1 MAQSIGGPAAKSVP
15 QPSVA
20 QPKATPSVQ
29 PDRRKLGLIMLIGVV
44 VGSMI
49 GGGSFNL
56 PQNMASGAGLG
67 AVTIAWVITLVGM
80 FFLSNS
86 FRTLA
91 DKRPDLKAGIYR
103 YAQEGFGPL
112 AGFEMAWG
120 YWLSAAFGNVAFAVL
135 IMQIL
140 GYFFPVFGDGKN
152 WASVIGGSVLI
163 WVMHFT
169 VLSGVRR
176 AAGLNVFSSFV
187 NVITIGVALVI
198 MALFISKGQ
207 FSFDV
212 WGQQQQLGSV
222 LTQVKST
229 MLVTLWVFIGIE
241 AAVVV
246 SDRAADPRQVG
257 KATFVGLAVC
267 TVLYFLLSALP
278 FGILHQ
284 KDLAG
289 LSNPSAAYILQSLV
303 GHWGAIFINVALL
316 FSVLFC
322 WVAWT
327 ILVAELPFEGAKG
340 GVFPKFLSHENR
352 HHAAAPSLWMSS
364 IVMQIT
370 MFVVLFAH
378 DAWIWLISIAGVM
391 VLPPYLASTA
401 FLWFYARKKEY
412 QSSAS
417 ETRGMAEWTGV
428 LGTLY
433 AAWLL
438 YAAGLQYLF
447 LSTILFALGLPVF
460 WYAQRERSPH
470 KPAFTRVES
479 GAAIGLVAVA
489 ILAIVLFA
497 KGIVTVG

>member
-1 MAQSIGGPAAKSVP
+1 MDESLGSPKVVPGG
-15 QPSVA
+15 QPTSDKIV
-20 QPKATPSVQ
+20 K
-29 PDRRKLGLIMLIGVV
+29 PDSRKLGLPLLTGVV

-49 GGGSFNL
+49 GGGAFNL

-67 AVTIAWVITLVGM
+67 AVAIAWVVTLVGM
-80 FFLSNS
+80 FFLSNA

-112 AGFEMAWG
+112 VGFEMAWG

-140 GYFFPVFGDGKN
+140 GYFFPVFGDGRN
-152 WASVIGGSVLI
+152 WASILGGSVLI
-163 WVMHFT
+163 WTMHFT

-176 AAGLNVFSSFV
+176 AAALNVFSSFV
-187 NVITIGVALVI
+187 NVITIGAALVV
-198 MALFISKGQ
+198 MGLFISRGN

-246 SDRAADPRQVG
+246 SDRAKVPQQVG
-257 KATFVGLAVC
+257 KATFIGLTVC
-267 TVLYFLLSALP
+267 TILYFLLSAMP
-278 FGILHQ
+278 FGIMHQ

-289 LSNPSAAYILQSLV
+289 LSNPSAAYILEALV
-303 GHWGAIFINVALL
+303 GRWGAIFINVSLL

-322 WVAWT
+322 WLAWT

-340 GVFPKFLSHENR
+340 GVFPKFLARENR

-364 IVMQIT
+364 IVMQLA

-378 DAWIWLISIAGVM
+378 DAWIWLISIAGVT
-391 VLPPYLASTA
+391 VLPPYLASTVY
-401 FLWFYARKKEY
+401 LWLYASRPGYKG
-412 QSSAS
+412 SAS
-417 ETRGMAEWTGV
+417 ETRGMGIWTGI
-428 LGTLY
+428 LGTVY
-433 AAWLL
+433 SVWLL
-438 YAAGLQYLF
+438 YAAGPQFLF
-447 LSTILFALGLPVF
+447 MSTILFAMGLPVF
-460 WYAQRERSPH
+460 WYAQRERDPS
-470 KPAFTRVES
+470 KAAFTRIELV
-479 GAAIGLVAVA
+479 AAVALVAVA
-489 ILAIVLFA
+489 IAAIVLFA
-497 KGIVTVG
+497 KGIVQIG